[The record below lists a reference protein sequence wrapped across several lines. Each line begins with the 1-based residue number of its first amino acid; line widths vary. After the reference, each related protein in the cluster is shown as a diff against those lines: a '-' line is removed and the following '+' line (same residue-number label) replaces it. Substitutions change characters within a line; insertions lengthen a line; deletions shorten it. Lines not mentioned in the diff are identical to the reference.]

1 MKTGTQHNLI
11 TDLEKESA
19 KHPLARVIKI
29 RAENG
34 DYHDLKSE
42 LPCPKVLLHRDCEI
56 AGLDS
61 IAKKVFKGE
70 YDEI

>member
-1 MKTGTQHNLI
+1 MKTGTQHNLMD
-11 TDLEKESA
+11 DLEKASA
-19 KHPLARVIKI
+19 KHPIAKVII
-29 RAENG
+29 LRAKNG
-34 DYHDLKSE
+34 DYHDVKSE

-61 IAKKVFKGE
+61 IAKKVFEGE